1 MPRTEYENRIADL
14 LLRAGAFV
22 QQEPLIERKTPDI
35 LAKSMLNYACLIEC
49 TTLARSNT
57 CRHSRHIYGHDDP
70 NRLNER
76 LYYKI
81 EEKLKAYPKQ
91 IIGGH
96 SLIVAVQNECCA
108 LYDSSVMEVAF
119 GAWRFQAGTWTN
131 LWDGT
136 PDVDGLFGK
145 YPHCSGILHS
155 TWNFHLF
162 IPNPDT
168 AIPADPS
175 LFQFADIAEPE
186 FLSNGSI
193 NASAAARPPKEAHF
207 QKIRNAT
214 IKGLHPGEIL
224 LEGDFELIE
233 EVDGVPQFVMH
244 AKVPFNVE
252 ENTIVS
258 KQVGSHRKQV

>member
-1 MPRTEYENRIADL
+1 
-14 LLRAGAFV
+14 
-22 QQEPLIERKTPDI
+22 
-35 LAKSMLNYACLIEC
+35 
-49 TTLARSNT
+49 
-57 CRHSRHIYGHDDP
+57 
-70 NRLNER
+70 
-76 LYYKI
+76 
-81 EEKLKAYPKQ
+81 
-91 IIGGH
+91 
-96 SLIVAVQNECCA
+96 
-108 LYDSSVMEVAF
+108 MEVAF

-214 IKGLHPGEIL
+214 IKGLPPGGIL

-233 EVDGVPQFVMH
+233 EVDGIPQFVMH

>member
-1 MPRTEYENRIADL
+1 
-14 LLRAGAFV
+14 
-22 QQEPLIERKTPDI
+22 
-35 LAKSMLNYACLIEC
+35 MLNYACLIEC
-49 TTLARSNT
+49 TILARSNT

-96 SLIVAVQNECCA
+96 SLVVAVQNECCA

-207 QKIRNAT
+207 PKMLWDIISKSAKWHPPTFPHFRTVNRRPLRHGICLIGAT
-214 IKGLHPGEIL
+214 WLILASCHGLIKT
-224 LEGDFELIE
+224 
-233 EVDGVPQFVMH
+233 
-244 AKVPFNVE
+244 NY
-252 ENTIVS
+252 
-258 KQVGSHRKQV
+258 RR